1 MRPTMVVPNP
11 CLSWAPSLKLQMT
24 RSPVVIKPAVAWA
37 MTSPYGLPPCSIGSF
52 VDPIVLIVAVDKVL
66 MIEGFTVTMGLV
78 TAALPPAPMHV
89 SVKLTV
95 PLPVGATVA
104 FPLVA
109 GLVGKALPIML
120 DAVAEQ
126 EVALVDVH
134 ASCTACPRL
143 MVEAL
148 IGAVN
153 ITVGIAIGIGMDDP

>member
-1 MRPTMVVPNP
+1 MVE
-11 CLSWAPSLKLQMT
+11 
-24 RSPVVIKPAVAWA
+24 
-37 MTSPYGLPPCSIGSF
+37 
-52 VDPIVLIVAVDKVL
+52 PIVLILAVDRVL
-66 MIEGFTVTMGLV
+66 MIDGFTVIMGLV
-78 TAALPPAPMHV
+78 AEALPPAPMHV

-120 DAVAEQ
+120 DGVAEQ

-143 MVEAL
+143 MFAAL
-148 IGAVN
+148 I
-153 ITVGIAIGIGMDDP
+153 